1 MKVSPWDDQRQAVNG
16 ADRVPEWAMMA
27 GYRVLDS
34 HGNLLDGAR
43 PRLSL
48 AETVEGLRW
57 MLLSRVVD
65 ARATAMHR
73 QGRFGTYSPVRGQE
87 ASVVGSAMA
96 LDPKT
101 DWIVPSYRELP
112 ALVRHGMPLERILAG
127 YLGKGKAARI
137 PDEVRLLPNQVA
149 LATQLQH
156 AVGLAWGLALQRKP
170 GVVMAYCGEG
180 ASSEGDFHEACN
192 LAGVKRVPV
201 IFILINNQW
210 AISTPRSAQSA
221 GELYRRAEGYGFPGL
236 QVDGNDLLAVYEV
249 TAQAVERARA
259 GEGPTLVECLTHRQS
274 FHNTTDNPRRYL
286 PEGWL
291 EQAEREDPI
300 RRIEAYLAAH
310 GAWDDAIRA
319 AVEAEVT
326 EQVEGALGAA
336 LAMPAARPEELFDD
350 VYADPPQRV
359 RQQRREL
366 LGWSE
371 D

>member
-1 MKVSPWDDQRQAVNG
+1 
-16 ADRVPEWAMMA
+16 MA
-27 GYRVLDS
+27 GYRILDPE
-34 HGNLLDGAR
+34 GNLLDGAR
-43 PRLSL
+43 PRLDL
-48 AETVEGLRW
+48 EGTVEGLRW
-57 MLLSRVVD
+57 MLLSRAFD

-87 ASVVGSAMA
+87 ASVVGSSMA
-96 LDPKT
+96 LDPGL
-101 DWIVPSYRELP
+101 DWIAPSYRELP
-112 ALVRHGMPLERILAG
+112 ALIRHGMPLERAFAG

-170 GVVMAYCGEG
+170 GVVMAYCGDG

-201 IFILINNQW
+201 VFVLVNNQW
-210 AISTPRSAQSA
+210 AISTPRSVQSA
-221 GELYRRAEGYGFPGL
+221 GELYRRAEGYGFPGV

-249 TAQAVERARA
+249 AKEAVDRARA
-259 GEGPTLVECLTHRQS
+259 GEGPTLIECLTHRQS
-274 FHNTTDNPRRYL
+274 FHNTTDNPRLYL

-300 RRIEAYLAAH
+300 RRVEAYLAAR
-310 GAWDDAIRA
+310 GVWDESVRA
-319 AVEAEVT
+319 AVEAEIA
-326 EQVEGALGAA
+326 EQIEGALEAA
-336 LAMPAARPEELFDD
+336 LALPAARPADLFEE
-350 VYADPPQRV
+350 VYADPPERLRRQRE
-359 RQQRREL
+359 EL
-366 LGWSE
+366 LGQVG